1 MKGKGKDAQSQIL
14 SLNDQALFVPYT
26 AHNFHLLLCKAASLA
41 LHCGRRLGIIN
52 RLHLPVTSSMK
63 RWVSLKRLFKL
74 FSMI

>member
-26 AHNFHLLLCKAASLA
+26 AHNFNLLLCKAASLA
-41 LHCGRRLGIIN
+41 LHCRRRLGMIN

-63 RWVSLKRLFKL
+63 RWVSLKE
-74 FSMI
+74 II